1 MTLVWSPETAS
12 KAYLDTI
19 QTCGISSKTSI
30 AEFLSAMAAGYN
42 STLIVEAWT
51 KHENLHDISNITT
64 SIGLAIA
71 AKHTHGRH
79 VCMVE
84 DEASRVKYVSAM
96 QKLSSADVSLPEV
109 VVGVLQVEEITRKMN
124 RPIDFLVVDGGG
136 RSRDFVKALITSV
149 KLNQH
154 GAILA
159 LIRRNSSSTTA
170 LSWKEVILD
179 ITKLSVVRSIT
190 LPFGSYGLEIAYI
203 ASNNI
208 RNTKSKYNPKRWIR
222 HVDQESGEE
231 HLIRR

>member
-51 KHENLHDISNITT
+51 KHEDLDITT

-79 VCMVE
+79 VCMVA

-109 VVGVLQVEEITRKMN
+109 VVGVLQVEEITRKLN
-124 RPIDFLVVDGGG
+124 NPIDFLVVGGGG

-159 LIRRNSSSTTA
+159 FKRNTSTT

-203 ASNNI
+203 ASNII

>member
-1 MTLVWSPETAS
+1 
-12 KAYLDTI
+12 
-19 QTCGISSKTSI
+19 
-30 AEFLSAMAAGYN
+30 
-42 STLIVEAWT
+42 
-51 KHENLHDISNITT
+51 
-64 SIGLAIA
+64 
-71 AKHTHGRH
+71 
-79 VCMVE
+79 MVA

-124 RPIDFLVVDGGG
+124 NPIDFLVVGGGG

-159 LIRRNSSSTTA
+159 FKRNTSTT

-203 ASNNI
+203 ASNII

>member
-51 KHENLHDISNITT
+51 KHEDLDITT

-79 VCMVE
+79 VCMVA

-96 QKLSSADVSLPEV
+96 QKLSSTDVSLPEV
-109 VVGVLQVEEITRKMN
+109 VVGVLQVEEITRKLN
-124 RPIDFLVVDGGG
+124 NPIDFLVVGGGG

-159 LIRRNSSSTTA
+159 FKRNTSTT

-203 ASNNI
+203 ASNII

>member
-51 KHENLHDISNITT
+51 KHEDLDITT

-79 VCMVE
+79 VCMVA

-124 RPIDFLVVDGGG
+124 NPIVFLVVGGGG

-159 LIRRNSSSTTA
+159 FKRNTSTT

-203 ASNNI
+203 ASNII

>member
-1 MTLVWSPETAS
+1 MTLVWAPETAS

-51 KHENLHDISNITT
+51 KHEDLDIIT

-79 VCMVE
+79 VCMVA

-109 VVGVLQVEEITRKMN
+109 VVGVLQVEEITRKLN
-124 RPIDFLVVDGGG
+124 NPIDFLVVVGGG
-136 RSRDFVKALITSV
+136 RSRDTLL
-149 KLNQH
+149 KL
-154 GAILA
+154 
-159 LIRRNSSSTTA
+159 
-170 LSWKEVILD
+170 
-179 ITKLSVVRSIT
+179 
-190 LPFGSYGLEIAYI
+190 
-203 ASNNI
+203 
-208 RNTKSKYNPKRWIR
+208 
-222 HVDQESGEE
+222 
-231 HLIRR
+231 

>member
-51 KHENLHDISNITT
+51 KHEDLDITT

-79 VCMVE
+79 VCMVA

-124 RPIDFLVVDGGG
+124 NPIDFLVVGGGG

-159 LIRRNSSSTTA
+159 FKRNTSTT

-203 ASNNI
+203 ASNII

>member
-1 MTLVWSPETAS
+1 MTSVWSPETAS

-51 KHENLHDISNITT
+51 KHENLHDVSNITT

-96 QKLSSADVSLPEV
+96 QKLSSADVSLPLPEV
-109 VVGVLQVEEITRKMN
+109 VVGVLQVEEITRKLN
-124 RPIDFLVVDGGG
+124 RQIDFLVVGGGG

-159 LIRRNSSSTTA
+159 FKRNSCTT

-208 RNTKSKYNPKRWIR
+208 RNTKFKYPKRWIR